1 LLELGLWNP
10 LDKLVEVEDEDFERV
25 KRGFQSMTMQLDGY
39 VSCISI
45 NTPIFSPAL
54 GELGHFICK

>member
-1 LLELGLWNP
+1 M
-10 LDKLVEVEDEDFERV
+10 EVEDEDFERV